1 MLPISRA
8 AWAVRSA
15 LICAALALAPAARA
29 TPDSNDS
36 VPAPGAHEGYRP
48 RIGLVLSG
56 GGARGAA
63 HIGVLRALEELRIPI
78 DAISGTSMGAV
89 VGGLYAA
96 GVPAAEI
103 EKIMTS
109 IDWQD
114 AFRDRP
120 SRGDLSFRRKQDD
133 TDFPVRL
140 PLGVKGGRV
149 LLPKG
154 LIQGQK
160 LQQMLRAAML
170 PVAHVERFDDLPIP
184 FRALATDLETGE
196 AVILDHGD
204 LTVALRA
211 SMSMPGVFAPVEIDN
226 RLLVDGGIANNLP
239 IEEARALGADVLIV
253 SDVSFPLQLRDE
265 LNSPLEISNQMLAIM
280 VRRETTRQRALL
292 GARDVIIEAPLGNAS
307 SFDFSRMA
315 GAIAIGEQATVS
327 QTYQLRALALSPDA
341 YAESVAQRRPRDA
354 APAAIDFVRA
364 DERSHRH
371 AKMIESTLEPFV
383 GKPLDIAALEQKI
396 TEIYGLDLFETL
408 DYELV
413 HEGDQDGL
421 LVRARRKSWGPNYVR
436 FALNLQDDFEGNT
449 SFNAAARFIVTELN
463 ALGAEWL
470 TDLQVGEHPLL
481 RSEFWQPLNYNA
493 TSRYFIAPQMAFEIR
508 NVPLIEGE
516 TRIAE
521 FRVRKAEFGLAFGR
535 ELGTWGEVRAG
546 LRRGEGRSRVR
557 IGDPTLPEQEFDTGE
572 FFARFAYDKL
582 DNVNFP
588 RDGAQFTLQW
598 DAARQGLGDDQSS
611 DVLSM
616 DWLIAETFGRRD
628 TLVFWTSAGSTVS
641 EAATP
646 EIEDFFTLGGFLSL
660 SGIPPESIAGPHFGI
675 ARLLYYRQ
683 VGREGPGFLDVAT
696 YAGLSLEIGNVW
708 QERADASFDSTI
720 EAGSVFLGL
729 DTLIGPLY
737 LAAGVDNG
745 GETAFYLFLGR
756 PF

>member
-1 MLPISRA
+1 LF
-8 AWAVRSA
+8 
-15 LICAALALAPAARA
+15 ALASIGHAAEQQGA
-29 TPDSNDS
+29 TVPVPDAS
-36 VPAPGAHEGYRP
+36 GTERP
-48 RIGLVLSG
+48 RVGLVLSG

-63 HIGVLRALEELRIPI
+63 HIGVLKALEDMRIPI
-78 DAISGTSMGAV
+78 DVISGTSMGAV
-89 VGGLYAA
+89 VGGLYASGMSVA
-96 GVPAAEI
+96 DI
-103 EKIMTS
+103 EKLMTS

-114 AFRDRP
+114 AFTDRP
-120 SRGDLSFRRKQDD
+120 SREDLSFRRKQDD

-160 LQQMLRAAML
+160 LQQILRTATI

-184 FRALATDLETGE
+184 FRALATDLETGD
-196 AVILDHGD
+196 AVLLDQGD
-204 LTVALRA
+204 LTSSLRA
-211 SMSMPGVFAPVEIDN
+211 SMSIPGVFAPVEVDG

-253 SDVSFPLQLRDE
+253 SDVSFPLQLRDQ

-292 GARDVIIEAPLGNAS
+292 GAPDVVIEAPLGSAS
-307 SFDFSRMA
+307 SFDFSRVQ
-315 GAIAIGEQATVS
+315 GAIGVGQRAAMEHS
-327 QTYQLRALALSPDA
+327 RELSALALAPEA
-341 YAESVAQRRPRDA
+341 YRDSVAQRQPGA
-354 APAAIDFVRA
+354 APPAQIDFVRT

-371 AKMIESTLEPFV
+371 AGLIENTLEPFV
-383 GKPLDIAALEQKI
+383 GRPLDVAALEQKM
-396 TEIYGLDLFETL
+396 TELYGLDLFETL

-413 HEGDQDGL
+413 QDGGQEGL
-421 LVRARRKSWGPNYVR
+421 AVRARRKSWGPNYVR

-470 TDLQVGEHPLL
+470 TDLQIGEHPLV
-481 RSEFWQPLNYNA
+481 RSEFWQPLTYPP
-493 TSRYFIAPQMAFEIR
+493 RYFIAPQVGFEIR
-508 NVPLIEGE
+508 NVPLIVDQ

-521 FRVRKAEFGLAFGR
+521 FRVRNTEVGLAFGR
-535 ELGTWGEVRAG
+535 ELGTWGELRAG
-546 LRRGEGRSRVR
+546 LRRGEGHSKVR
-557 IGDPTLPEQEFDTGE
+557 IGDPTLPEDDFETGE
-572 FFARFAYDKL
+572 FFARLVYDEL

-588 RDGAQFTLQW
+588 RHGAQFTLQW
-598 DAARQGLGDDQSS
+598 DAAREGLGDDQTS
-611 DVLSM
+611 DILSM
-616 DWLIAETFGRRD
+616 DWLIARTFGRRD
-628 TLVFWTSAGSTVS
+628 TVVFWTSAGSTVS
-641 EAATP
+641 EAETP
-646 EIEDFFTLGGFLSL
+646 AIEDFFTLGGFLSL
-660 SGIPPESIAGPHFGI
+660 SGITPESIAGPHFGI

-683 VGREGPGFLDVAT
+683 IGREGPGFLNVAT
-696 YAGLSLEIGNVW
+696 YVGLSLEAGNVW
-708 QERADASFDSTI
+708 QERADASFDSTLKD
-720 EAGSVFLGL
+720 ASVYLGL

>member
-8 AWAVRSA
+8 ACAIRSA
-15 LICAALALAPAARA
+15 LICAALALAPAAHA

-63 HIGVLRALEELRIPI
+63 HIGVLKALEELRIPI

-96 GVPAAEI
+96 GVPAADI
-103 EKIMTS
+103 EKLMTS
-109 IDWQD
+109 IDWQE
-114 AFRDRP
+114 AFRDKP
-120 SRGDLSFRRKQDD
+120 SREDLSFRRKQDD

-140 PLGVKGGRV
+140 PLGVKGGKV

-160 LQQMLRAAML
+160 LQQMLRSATL
-170 PVAHVERFDDLPIP
+170 PVAHIDAFNDLPIP

-196 AVILDHGD
+196 AVILEAGD
-204 LTVALRA
+204 LTAALRA
-211 SMSMPGVFAPVEIDN
+211 SMSIPGVFAPVEIDG

-239 IEEARALGADVLIV
+239 IEEVRALGAEVIIV
-253 SDVSFPLQLRDE
+253 SDVSFPLQLRDQ

-292 GARDVIIEAPLGNAS
+292 GGRDVVIEPPLGGAS
-307 SFDFSRMA
+307 SFDFSNVRS
-315 GAIAIGEQATVS
+315 AIGIGERATVGH
-327 QTYQLRALALSPDA
+327 TAQLNALSLSPAA
-341 YAESVAQRRPRDA
+341 YDA
-354 APAAIDFVRA
+354 AVAERKPSEAPPVEIDFVRA
-364 DERSHRH
+364 DERSRRH
-371 AKMIESTLEPFV
+371 ARMLESTLEPFV
-383 GKPLDIAALEQKI
+383 GQPLDVAALEQKI
-396 TEIYGLDLFETL
+396 TELYGLDLFETL
-408 DYELV
+408 DYELI
-413 HEGDQDGL
+413 EDGDQHGL
-421 LVRARRKSWGPNYVR
+421 LLRARRKSWGPNYVR

-470 TDLQVGEHPLL
+470 TDLQIGEHPLL
-481 RSEFWQPLNYNA
+481 RSEFFQPLTY
-493 TSRYFIAPQMAFEIR
+493 TPRYFIVPQVTFEVR
-508 NVPLIEGE
+508 NVPLIEDE
-516 TRIAE
+516 TRLAE
-521 FRVRKAEFGLAFGR
+521 FRVRNTEVALAFGR
-535 ELGTWGEVRAG
+535 ELGTWGEIRAG
-546 LRRGEGRSRVR
+546 LRRGEGQRRVR
-557 IGDPTLPEQEFDTGE
+557 IGDPTLPETDFEIGE
-572 FFARFAYDKL
+572 FFTRFVYDEV

-588 RDGAQFTLQW
+588 RHGAQFTLQW
-598 DAARQGLGDDQSS
+598 DAAREGLGDDQTS
-611 DVLSM
+611 DILSM
-616 DWLIAETFGRRD
+616 DWLIARTFGRRD
-628 TLVFWTSAGSTVS
+628 TVVFWTSAGSTVS
-641 EAATP
+641 EPETAA
-646 EIEDFFTLGGFLSL
+646 IEDFFTLGGFLSL
-660 SGIPPESIAGPHFGI
+660 SGITPESIAGPHFGI

-683 VGREGPGFLDVAT
+683 VGREGPGFLNVAT
-696 YAGLSLEIGNVW
+696 YAGLSLEVGNVW
-708 QERADASFDSTI
+708 QESADANLDATRRD
-720 EAGSVFLGL
+720 ASVFLGL

>member
-1 MLPISRA
+1 MGLIG
-8 AWAVRSA
+8 A
-15 LICAALALAPAARA
+15 LLALASPHA
-29 TPDSNDS
+29 
-36 VPAPGAHEGYRP
+36 VPESSDTVPTFGTQEGDRP

-63 HIGVLRALEELRIPI
+63 HIGVLKALEEMRVPI
-78 DAISGTSMGAV
+78 DVISGTSMGAV

-103 EKIMTS
+103 EKLMTS

-114 AFRDRP
+114 AFRDRT
-120 SRGDLSFRRKQDD
+120 SREDLAFRRKQDD

-140 PLGVKGGRV
+140 PLGLKGGNL

-160 LQQMLRAAML
+160 MQQTLRAATL
-170 PVAHVERFDDLPIP
+170 PVAHVDRFDDLPIP

-204 LTVALRA
+204 LTASLRA
-211 SMSMPGVFAPVEIDN
+211 SMSIPGLFAPVEIDN
-226 RLLVDGGIANNLP
+226 RVLVDGGVANNLP
-239 IEEARALGADVLIV
+239 IDEARALGADILIV
-253 SDVSFPLQLRDE
+253 SDVSFPLQLRDQ

-280 VRRETTRQRALL
+280 VRRETLRQRAQL
-292 GARDVIIEAPLGNAS
+292 GVRDVVIEAPLGGAS
-307 SFDFSRMA
+307 SFDFTRVSS
-315 GAIAIGEQATVS
+315 AIAIGQQEAQGHL
-327 QTYQLRALALSPDA
+327 YQLRALSLSPEA
-341 YAESVAQRRPRDA
+341 YAATVAQRQPRTAVPDQ
-354 APAAIDFVRA
+354 IDFVRA
-364 DERSHRH
+364 DEGSRRY
-371 AKMIESTLEPFV
+371 ATMLERTLEPFV
-383 GKPLDIAALEQKI
+383 GKPLDVTALEHKI
-396 TEIYGLDLFETL
+396 TELYGLDLFETL

-413 HEGDQDGL
+413 QENGQDGL

-436 FALNLQDDFEGNT
+436 FALNLEDDFEGNT

-470 TDLQVGEHPLL
+470 TDMQVGEHPLL
-481 RSEFWQPLNYNA
+481 RSEFWQPLNYSA
-493 TSRYFIAPQMAFEIR
+493 PSRYFIAPQVAFEIR
-508 NVPLIEGE
+508 NVPLIDGQ

-521 FRVRKAEFGLAFGR
+521 FRVRSAEFGLAVGR

-572 FFARFAYDKL
+572 FFARFAYDKI

-598 DAARQGLGDDQSS
+598 DAARQGLGDDQTA

-628 TLVFWTSAGSTVS
+628 TVVFWTSAGSTVS
-641 EAATP
+641 ESDTAA
-646 EIEDFFTLGGFLSL
+646 IEDFFTLGGFLSL
-660 SGIPPESIAGPHFGI
+660 SGIPRESIAGPHFGI

-683 VGREGPGFLDVAT
+683 IGREGPGFLNVPT
-696 YAGLSLEIGNVW
+696 YAGVSLELGNVW
-708 QERADASFDSTI
+708 QERTDVSLDSAI
-720 EAGSVFLGL
+720 KAGSVYLGL

-737 LAAGVDNG
+737 LAAGLDNG

>member
-1 MLPISRA
+1 MSRPRSPCPSRA
-8 AWAVRSA
+8 VSGA
-15 LICAALALAPAARA
+15 LFCALLALASSARA
-29 TPDSNDS
+29 GAEPSETG
-36 VPAPGAHEGYRP
+36 PASDVADGHRP

-63 HIGVLRALEELRIPI
+63 HIGVLKALEGMRIPV

-89 VGGLYAA
+89 VGGLYAS
-96 GVPAAEI
+96 GVSVAEI
-103 EKIMTS
+103 EKLMTS

-114 AFRDRP
+114 AFTDRP
-120 SRGDLSFRRKQDD
+120 LREDLSFRRKQDD

-160 LQQMLRAAML
+160 LQQILRSATI

-204 LTVALRA
+204 LTASLRA
-211 SMSMPGVFAPVEIDN
+211 SMSIPGVFAPVEVDN

-253 SDVSFPLQLRDE
+253 SDVSFPLQLRDQ
-265 LNSPLEISNQMLAIM
+265 LNSPIEISNQMLAIM

-292 GARDVIIEAPLGNAS
+292 GVRDVVIAAPLGSAS
-307 SFDFSRMA
+307 SFDFTNVRT
-315 GAIAIGEQATVS
+315 AIAIGQRATADHS
-327 QTYQLRALALSPDA
+327 AQLSALGLAPAA
-341 YAESVAQRRPRDA
+341 YRESVAQRRPRHA
-354 APAAIDFVRA
+354 APAQIDFVRT

-371 AKMIESTLEPFV
+371 AGLIKNTLEPFV
-383 GKPLDIAALEQKI
+383 GKPLDVEALEQKI
-396 TEIYGLDLFETL
+396 TELYGLDLFETL

-413 HEGDQDGL
+413 RDGGRDGL
-421 LVRARRKSWGPNYVR
+421 EVRARRKSWGPNYVR

-470 TDLQVGEHPLL
+470 TDLQIGEHPLV
-481 RSEFWQPLNYNA
+481 RSEFWQPLTYPP
-493 TSRYFIAPQMAFEIR
+493 RYFIAPQVSFEIR
-508 NVPLIEGE
+508 NVPLIEGQ

-521 FRVRKAEFGLAFGR
+521 FRVRNTEAALAFGR
-535 ELGTWGEVRAG
+535 ELGTWGELRAG
-546 LRRGEGRSRVR
+546 LRRGEGQSRVR
-557 IGDPTLPEQEFDTGE
+557 IGDPTLPEEDFETGE
-572 FFARFAYDKL
+572 FFARFSYDEL

-588 RDGAQFTLQW
+588 RHGAQFTFQW
-598 DAARQGLGDDQSS
+598 DAAREGLGDDQTS
-611 DVLSM
+611 DILSM
-616 DWLIAETFGRRD
+616 DWLIARTFGRRD

-646 EIEDFFTLGGFLSL
+646 ALEDFFTLGGFLSL
-660 SGIPPESIAGPHFGI
+660 SGIAPESIAGPHFGI

-683 VGREGPGFLDVAT
+683 IGREGPGFLNVAT
-696 YAGLSLEIGNVW
+696 YAGISLEVGNVW
-708 QERADASFDSTI
+708 QERSESSFDSTLKD
-720 EAGSVFLGL
+720 ASVYLGL